1 MSIAVEGNKPASR
14 PDWEAPPP
22 VYPASSKAGLLA
34 LIAVPALSVALVL
47 ALLTGWWWIAVILL
61 VLWGLKTAADGWS
74 RDPLMLKR
82 IGAQP
87 LGPADAP
94 RLYNIVAGVAADLG
108 APAPDIYVIAQ
119 GGPNAFVRRGGRR
132 GVLAVTR
139 ALVEDCTR
147 TEQEAVV
154 AHCLL
159 RMNRS
164 DFLYS
169 NLAARWS
176 DLGAGLAPRVGVA
189 DDVQA
194 AALTRYPP
202 ALSSALEKADPKV
215 KRYTPL
221 WFAAISPSHDDTM
234 RRAAAVSEL

>member
-1 MSIAVEGNKPASR
+1 MSIAVEAKKRVAC
-14 PDWEAPPP
+14 PDWEAPAPL
-22 VYPASSKAGLLA
+22 YPTSSKVGLLA
-34 LIAVPALSVALVL
+34 LIAVPAVLVALVL
-47 ALLTGWWWIAVILL
+47 AVFTGWWWVAVAVL

-82 IGAQP
+82 VGAQP
-87 LGPADAP
+87 LAGSDAP
-94 RLYNIVAGVAADLG
+94 RLHNIISGVAAELG
-108 APAPDIYVIAQ
+108 VPPPDVYVIAR
-119 GGPNAFVRRGGRR
+119 GGPNAFVRRGGR
-132 GVLAVTR
+132 GGILAVTR
-139 ALVEDCTR
+139 PVVDDYTR

-154 AHCLL
+154 VHCLL
-159 RMNRS
+159 RMNRK

-176 DLGAGLAPRVGVA
+176 DLGAGLAPRVGLA

-194 AALTRYPP
+194 AACTRYPP
-202 ALSSALEKADPKV
+202 ALASALEKADPKV